1 MEPRFGLSRSVQD
14 GTATVTVSGDVGP
27 DAAAK
32 LGYAIIA
39 AVNDH
44 GISQVVVD
52 LSRVD
57 SIDECGL
64 NALVASQRAATLR
77 QCTLRIA
84 SPSPSVIE
92 AALTGLRRTD
102 RLREHAQDA
111 VLRFLSAKSS
121 SPTDRALPD

>member
-1 MEPRFGLSRSVQD
+1 MQPRFGLSRSVHD

-32 LGYAIIA
+32 LGYAIVA

-44 GISQVVVD
+44 RISQVVVD

-57 SIDECGL
+57 SIDQSGL
-64 NALVASQRAATLR
+64 NALVAGQRAARLR
-77 QCTLRIA
+77 QCTLQIA
-84 SPSPSVIE
+84 SPSPSVID

-102 RLREHAQDA
+102 RLREHTQDA
-111 VLRFLSAKSS
+111 VLRFFSAQS
-121 SPTDRALPD
+121 